1 MNDSATYGITTG
13 AMARRLGVSPTTL
26 RSWDRRYGIGPAA
39 REDGRHRRW
48 APEDVAMLEE
58 MCRLTASGAPPA
70 EAARIARASR
80 TEGADPGAGLGPGAG
95 LEPGSGTA
103 SNGGSGPAPE
113 AGSGAASGMD
123 PGTGSGT
130 GSGADPGRTAPE
142 TRGRATEPYPGR
154 RGGPEP
160 DRSEAAGPVRSPRPE
175 DHRDEEPDARPRT
188 PDAPDGRSRPVDG
201 ARPARQPGS
210 GNGLPLGDVRREC
223 RGLARAAVRLD
234 SPALDALLR
243 EAVADHGLV
252 TAWEEVMAP
261 TLHAVGRKWESS
273 GDRYVEVE
281 HLLSWHVSTALR
293 QVVPAGHGSV
303 ASVPPVLLACVP
315 GEQHTLPL
323 EALAAGLSE
332 RGLPTRMFGAA
343 VPAEALDAAVRRMGP
358 AAVVLW
364 SQARS
369 TANHALARHVAGSS
383 FGVKGARTRPLMLL
397 AGPGWAGR
405 RPEPGTLRPGGL
417 REALD
422 ALSHHAGVRAAL
434 PV

>member
-13 AMARRLGVSPTTL
+13 TMARRLGVSPTTL

-48 APEDVAMLEE
+48 TPEDVAMLEE

-80 TEGADPGAGLGPGAG
+80 TGGADPDAGLGPGLGAA
-95 LEPGSGTA
+95 SGA
-103 SNGGSGPAPE
+103 DSGPTSDT
-113 AGSGAASGMD
+113 GSGAASGTG
-123 PGTGSGT
+123 PG
-130 GSGADPGRTAPE
+130 PTAPE
-142 TRGRATEPYPGR
+142 TRGRSTEPYPER
-154 RGGPEP
+154 REGPEP
-160 DRSEAAGPVRSPRPE
+160 DRSEAAGSVRSPGPE
-175 DHRDEEPDARPRT
+175 ERGAEEPDARPRV
-188 PDAPDGRSRPVDG
+188 PGAPDGRPRPVDG

-293 QVVPAGHGSV
+293 QVVPAEHGSV

-422 ALSHHAGVRAAL
+422 ALSQHAGVRAAL
-434 PV
+434 PA

>member
-1 MNDSATYGITTG
+1 MTDSATYGLTTG
-13 AMARRLGVSPTTL
+13 TVARRLGVSPTTL

-48 APEDVAMLEE
+48 APDDVAMLEE

-70 EAARIARASR
+70 EAARIARTGR
-80 TEGADPGAGLGPGAG
+80 TEVPDAAPGTAPGTHVRFTAPAREPEQEQKPESEPADEREAGPG
-95 LEPGSGTA
+95 
-103 SNGGSGPAPE
+103 GP
-113 AGSGAASGMD
+113 
-123 PGTGSGT
+123 
-130 GSGADPGRTAPE
+130 
-142 TRGRATEPYPGR
+142 
-154 RGGPEP
+154 
-160 DRSEAAGPVRSPRPE
+160 
-175 DHRDEEPDARPRT
+175 
-188 PDAPDGRSRPVDG
+188 
-201 ARPARQPGS
+201 RPARQPGS

-234 SPALDALLR
+234 GPALDALLR
-243 EAVADHGLV
+243 DAVADHGLV

-293 QVVPAGHGSV
+293 QVAPAGHGSV
-303 ASVPPVLLACVP
+303 APVPPVLLACVP

-405 RPEPGTLRPGGL
+405 TPEPGTLRPGGL

-422 ALSHHAGVRAAL
+422 ALSHHTGVRAAP